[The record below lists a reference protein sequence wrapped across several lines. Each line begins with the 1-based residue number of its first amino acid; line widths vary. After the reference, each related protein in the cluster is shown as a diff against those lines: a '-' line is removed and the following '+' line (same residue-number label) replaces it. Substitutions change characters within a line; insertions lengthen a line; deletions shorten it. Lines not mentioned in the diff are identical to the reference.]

1 MNKVWLT
8 GNLTRDPEMRSTSTG
23 VPVCNFSIAVNRR
36 FKNAQTGEQ
45 ETDFFNI
52 VAWRQL
58 AELCSR
64 YLAKGRKVAVFGSI
78 QTRTYEDKNGG
89 GKRTAFDIVADEVE
103 FLSAAHGNDQ
113 EAAYVR
119 QDRAAIQNEPAG
131 SGYQTAVS
139 KQAYNPP
146 VPPAYSPADAG
157 FTQVDDDELPF

>member
-1 MNKVWLT
+1 MNKVYLI

-23 VPVCNFSIAVNRR
+23 IPVRNFSIAVNRR
-36 FKNAQTGEQ
+36 FKNAQTGQQ

-78 QTRTYEDKNGG
+78 QTRSYEAQDGT
-89 GKRTAFDIVADEVE
+89 KRTAFDIVADEVE
-103 FLSAAHGNDQ
+103 FLSSAN
-113 EAAYVR
+113 
-119 QDRAAIQNEPAG
+119 AG
-131 SGYQTAVS
+131 SAPSSDYHAAVS
-139 KQAYNPP
+139 PAPVQRQQAPSY
-146 VPPAYSPADAG
+146 APADSG